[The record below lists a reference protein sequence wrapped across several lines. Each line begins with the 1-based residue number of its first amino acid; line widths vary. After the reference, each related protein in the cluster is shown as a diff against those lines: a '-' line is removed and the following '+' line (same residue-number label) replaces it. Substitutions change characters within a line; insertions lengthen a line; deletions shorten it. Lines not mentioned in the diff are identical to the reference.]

1 MKGRWKTYKCYNY
14 KRQKFVENCDMKQ
27 EKQSSALLVFVRM
40 PRPGKVKTRLAK
52 SLGDEK
58 AAEFYSLCTDA
69 TLKEIEQ
76 LSQEVDKYIFLTE
89 PINKHEM
96 QRWADLGFKVA
107 VQVGECLGHRLCNA
121 FISILENG
129 ARKAIIVA
137 SDVPDLS
144 TGIMKEAIKRLDDS
158 DVVIGPCYDGGYY
171 LIGMKELHE
180 ELFHGISWGTERV
193 YQQTLDAAKENGL
206 TVNQLPVL
214 IDIDT
219 EADLRRWPEVD
230 GHKNPAL
237 VEFIKAMK
245 L

>member
-1 MKGRWKTYKCYNY
+1 
-14 KRQKFVENCDMKQ
+14 MKQ
-27 EKQSSALLVFVRM
+27 KTPLYALLVFMRM
-40 PRPGKVKTRLAK
+40 PQPGKVKTRLAK

-58 AAEFYSLCTDA
+58 AAEFYNLCTET

-76 LSQEVDKYIFLTE
+76 LSQDVDKYIFFAE
-89 PINKHEM
+89 PINKYDM
-96 QRWADLGFKVA
+96 KRLTGLGFKVA
-107 VQVGECLGHRLCNA
+107 VQEGNSLGQRLRNA
-121 FISILENG
+121 FIRVLENRAG
-129 ARKAIIVA
+129 KVVIVA

-144 TGIMKEAIKRLDDS
+144 ARIMTDAINCLDNT

-219 EADLRRWPEVD
+219 EADLRRWSQTD
-230 GHKNPAL
+230 GHKKPAL
-237 VEFIKAMK
+237 VDFIKAMK